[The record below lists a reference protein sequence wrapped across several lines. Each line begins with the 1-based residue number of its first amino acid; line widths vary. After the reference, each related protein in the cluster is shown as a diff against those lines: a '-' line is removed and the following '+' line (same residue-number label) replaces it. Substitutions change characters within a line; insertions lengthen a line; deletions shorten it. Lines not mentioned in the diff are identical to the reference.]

1 MSNKYSKDPELS
13 LLANQVRHIV
23 WQNPLDETET
33 IEVME
38 RFCEVAGETNR
49 PRNVYPLPG
58 ARSWCVR
65 IYLGGDTH
73 TLAIGGTDDL
83 PTLARFADM
92 ALEHFWRYKVR
103 GCRPPHDCDLNI
115 RRAQVENDMA
125 NEPQA
130 LAILQEMEKYLLDT
144 GALKS
149 GATRRKEKKEKLAA
163 RLSVRQALLA
173 QLAEIY
179 EQGECILRGQE
190 KAAAER
196 SHLLAVL
203 NDLVAAQTK

>member
-13 LLANQVRHIV
+13 ILANQVRHIV

-33 IEVME
+33 RDVME
-38 RFCEVAGETNR
+38 RFEEVAGEVNR

-58 ARSWCVR
+58 ARDWCVR

-73 TLAIGGTDDL
+73 TLAIGRNDDL

-115 RRAQVENDMA
+115 RRAQVEIDMA

-130 LAILQEMEKYLLDT
+130 VAILQAMEKYLLDT

-149 GATRRKEKKEKLAA
+149 GVTRRKEKKAKLAA

-179 EQGECILRGQE
+179 GAVECNTRGIE
-190 KAAAER
+190 KLEASQ

-203 NDLVAAQTK
+203 NDLIAQKK